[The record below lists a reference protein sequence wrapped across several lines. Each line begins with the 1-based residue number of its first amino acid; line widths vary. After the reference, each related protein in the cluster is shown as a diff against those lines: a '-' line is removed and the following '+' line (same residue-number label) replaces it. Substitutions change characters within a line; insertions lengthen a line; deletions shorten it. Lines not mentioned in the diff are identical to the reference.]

1 MICIADKLQT
11 RAKMV
16 WAESEILRLKANGV
30 KCEIREKSNTIT
42 RMGIEYEIWRDEEHL
57 PRVKAYAKKMG
68 SIDFMRHSS

>member
-1 MICIADKLQT
+1 MICIADKLRT
-11 RAKMV
+11 RAEMV